1 MHDAA
6 HTKLFARSVQVRRSL
21 DVNRAGRLER
31 AVLEHS
37 QFTTASI
44 SPRYGNQWSGRLA
57 AAMSKV
63 THSAALTPR
72 AAAPV
77 LLAMPTT
84 WWPEASRRAVTA
96 PPIRPVAPITRT
108 RTLIPPFRLARRPP
122 GAPFEQENLI
132 VSGFLPPA
140 GRVGCRLWDRLLRPF
155 SPPGQWQQQRR
166 LAPIRP
172 GALTLGRGPRT
183 CCFTR
188 YFLRQA
194 ALQRGHQIDHR
205 WRRADRLWFDRQP
218 LHLCFDQF
226 GQGVLVAVPICPR
239 IEMSGPLPDNC
250 PGDGDHLGIHF
261 ALGSSE
267 LRRPN
272 LFCGAQR
279 EQRHPGAA
287 RLNHHRPLAPTE
299 PNFTSF

>member
-1 MHDAA
+1 
-6 HTKLFARSVQVRRSL
+6 
-21 DVNRAGRLER
+21 
-31 AVLEHS
+31 
-37 QFTTASI
+37 
-44 SPRYGNQWSGRLA
+44 
-57 AAMSKV
+57 
-63 THSAALTPR
+63 
-72 AAAPV
+72 
-77 LLAMPTT
+77 MPTT

-188 YFLRQA
+188 HFLRQA

-226 GQGVLVAVPICPR
+226 GQGVLVAVPIV
-239 IEMSGPLPDNC
+239 
-250 PGDGDHLGIHF
+250 
-261 ALGSSE
+261 LGSKCPVRCRIIAPAMATISASTSPSVA
-267 LRRPN
+267 PN
-272 LFCGAQR
+272 CAGR
-279 EQRHPGAA
+279 TSSAA
-287 RLNHHRPLAPTE
+287 RNVNSAIPVPRGSTITARSRRLSRTLPRFKHKPLILFATGGAGLS
-299 PNFTSF
+299 TWWR